1 MALYDNPPQVDP
13 ATGRLPTYKQVLQQ
27 DPTTGVYKIK
37 YEYTPIVSS
46 STAGQTLQTQ
56 LTTPVTTFPG
66 ISDSAGSGSDD
77 DDTGGDTGEDTGGD
91 TGGDTGT
98 GGNQDGGQGGGD
110 RGYYN
115 FQGGGAQQG
124 DGLNVFGSGETKTDF
139 QKDLDSAYP
148 GLLTRVI
155 GGIAT
160 SLVAGQLPGF
170 LKLGPSSFVSN
181 YRKNAANKV
190 NTALEDGTAFTGLSL
205 SQIEAIAESKR
216 YPTEVTTAA
225 TNYIKNYN
233 ENQASDAQTTSAF
246 NTQVTQSYLDTLPD
260 TPSQAVNPDLLADSA
275 ISTELRG
282 STKTTTD
289 LDTFGYN
296 QANNPTTSMT
306 ETTNYTNEDGTV
318 ETAPSGLQYASNV
331 AQNKDGGYSKE
342 QQKAA
347 QDAVDGAVNTG
358 GSEYGMDDGV
368 SAVGYGA
375 TTNDDGTT
383 SYSGTVSWSGGT
395 VTTGKKKDNDGK
407 DGPCFLAGTL
417 ITMADE
423 TKKPIEEVE
432 LMDKVAAGG
441 YVGGVGK
448 FLTDELY
455 DYNGVK
461 VSGSHLV
468 NENNKWMHVKDS
480 KNGKPLGNDT
490 HVVYVLGTEHRKL
503 LIENIL
509 FTDYL
514 ETKEQ
519 KMFIAK
525 GSDYF
530 FNNHGN
536 IGNQIAEENLKTLN
550 AKN

>member
-1 MALYDNPPQVDP
+1 
-13 ATGRLPTYKQVLQQ
+13 
-27 DPTTGVYKIK
+27 
-37 YEYTPIVSS
+37 
-46 STAGQTLQTQ
+46 
-56 LTTPVTTFPG
+56 
-66 ISDSAGSGSDD
+66 
-77 DDTGGDTGEDTGGD
+77 
-91 TGGDTGT
+91 
-98 GGNQDGGQGGGD
+98 
-110 RGYYN
+110 
-115 FQGGGAQQG
+115 
-124 DGLNVFGSGETKTDF
+124 
-139 QKDLDSAYP
+139 
-148 GLLTRVI
+148 
-155 GGIAT
+155 
-160 SLVAGQLPGF
+160 
-170 LKLGPSSFVSN
+170 
-181 YRKNAANKV
+181 
-190 NTALEDGTAFTGLSL
+190 
-205 SQIEAIAESKR
+205 
-216 YPTEVTTAA
+216 
-225 TNYIKNYN
+225 
-233 ENQASDAQTTSAF
+233 
-246 NTQVTQSYLDTLPD
+246 
-260 TPSQAVNPDLLADSA
+260 
-275 ISTELRG
+275 
-282 STKTTTD
+282 
-289 LDTFGYN
+289 
-296 QANNPTTSMT
+296 
-306 ETTNYTNEDGTV
+306 
-318 ETAPSGLQYASNV
+318 
-331 AQNKDGGYSKE
+331 
-342 QQKAA
+342 
-347 QDAVDGAVNTG
+347 
-358 GSEYGMDDGV
+358 MDDGV